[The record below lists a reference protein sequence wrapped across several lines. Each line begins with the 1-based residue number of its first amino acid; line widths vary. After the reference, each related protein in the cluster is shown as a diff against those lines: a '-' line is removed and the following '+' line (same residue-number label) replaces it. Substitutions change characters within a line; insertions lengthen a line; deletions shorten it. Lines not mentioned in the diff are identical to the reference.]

1 MKKIKV
7 IAIWTQSID
16 GFIAKNGDDDLSWG
30 AKADKQWFSK
40 VTKAIGVVV
49 MGRKT
54 AELIGKPLP
63 GRLNIVMSKQ
73 HRANGKW
80 QIENNLIFTDKKPR
94 EILADLE
101 KRGFKQ
107 VVIGGGA
114 SIYTLWFKEKLVDE
128 VWASLQPVVLGQ
140 GIKAVEDVGVKMKL
154 IGKEDIGE
162 GVVVMKYAKL
172 L

>member
-30 AKADKQWFSK
+30 KKVDKQWFSK
-40 VTKAIGVVV
+40 VTKAIGVMV

-63 GRLNIVMSKQ
+63 GRLNIVMSRKI
-73 HRANGKW
+73 GKS
-80 QIENNLIFTDKKPR
+80 PR
-94 EILADLE
+94 EILAEL
-101 KRGFKQ
+101 KKKGFER
-107 VVIGGGA
+107 VAICGGA

-128 VWASLQPVVLGQ
+128 VWVSLQPVVLGQ
-140 GIKAVEDVGVKMKL
+140 GIKAVEDVEVKL
-154 IGKEDIGE
+154 EFLEQAAIGE
-162 GVVVMKYAKL
+162 GVVVVKYKIAY
-172 L
+172 